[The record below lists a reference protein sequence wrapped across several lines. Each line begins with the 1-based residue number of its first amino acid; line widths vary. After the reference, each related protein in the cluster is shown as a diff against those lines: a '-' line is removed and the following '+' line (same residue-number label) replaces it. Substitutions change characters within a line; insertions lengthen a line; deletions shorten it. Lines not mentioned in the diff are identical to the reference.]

1 VNISLW
7 RLEAV
12 GAASRREVQG
22 EMKGK
27 SLRSVIGDE
36 TGANYSGSP
45 DFDGYD
51 TTIRTHDRKE
61 LAIAPGALRKRDELV
76 RKRREKEEWKLHRRH
91 VEAIRNPM
99 GLSMGRTGGAGGG
112 EAMSPK
118 SKMRGLT
125 EGFRALDPKR

>member
-1 VNISLW
+1 M
-7 RLEAV
+7 
-12 GAASRREVQG
+12 GD
-22 EMKGK
+22 MKGK

-36 TGANYSGSP
+36 TGANYAGSP

-51 TTIRTHDRKE
+51 ITIRTYDRKD
-61 LAIAPGALRKRDELV
+61 LAIAPGALRKREELV

-91 VEAIRNPM
+91 VEAIRNPT
-99 GLSMGRTGGAGGG
+99 GLSMGRSGEGGG

-118 SKMRGLT
+118 SKMKGLA